1 MFQKNF
7 KSRIEDLKQQIA
19 AFPPGSITK
28 KKINGKDYFYR
39 RWTEDKKRKEKY
51 IPMTEVETVRQQI
64 EQRRLLEQE
73 LKILKVQLS
82 KSQPEKEIVTSPA
95 FVTNVRTWQIF
106 TYIFGQ
112 VFKKAKKRVL
122 STTLQ
127 FCLR

>member
-1 MFQKNF
+1 MFQNELQ
-7 KSRIEDLKQQIA
+7 SRIEDLKQQIA

-28 KKINGKDYFYR
+28 KKINDKDYFYR

-95 FVTNVRTWQIF
+95 FVTNVRT
-106 TYIFGQ
+106 G
-112 VFKKAKKRVL
+112 K
-122 STTLQ
+122 S
-127 FCLR
+127 